1 MEVKL
6 CNNYYTRQ
14 GHGFT
19 IFATNA
25 TNTQQGGMALAWH
38 TTRTH
43 WILEGTCMVMANTIS
58 MMLVSGMQCWLLIGS
73 YMSPNFGQT
82 FLKWWPSRLN
92 TATTH
97 ASQSSYLVTS
107 MLTLGMIPA
116 NKLWPSP
123 PWHSTWE
130 WPTSSIIFPS
140 ENNARTPPLDPPNS
154 TMVSFGS
161 LGSQDTDLQCQS
173 IGTPPLPQ
181 QPIATASNHS
191 HHGWIETQCH
201 LPATIGASWMTNG
214 IQLPALLLG
223 LHLLPGCSA
232 TSRWQHWST
241 RCHNNQNYVCYAKPS
256 GRRSIMTG
264 PFDYRWWVMRSR
276 HI

>member
-140 ENNARTPPLDPPNS
+140 ENNARTPPLDPPN
-154 TMVSFGS
+154 F
-161 LGSQDTDLQCQS
+161 
-173 IGTPPLPQ
+173 
-181 QPIATASNHS
+181 
-191 HHGWIETQCH
+191 HHGIIWITGQSRYRSAVPVNRH
-201 LPATIGASWMTNG
+201 TN
-214 IQLPALLLG
+214 I
-223 LHLLPGCSA
+223 
-232 TSRWQHWST
+232 TSTTNCNCQ
-241 RCHNNQNYVCYAKPS
+241 
-256 GRRSIMTG
+256 
-264 PFDYRWWVMRSR
+264 
-276 HI
+276 